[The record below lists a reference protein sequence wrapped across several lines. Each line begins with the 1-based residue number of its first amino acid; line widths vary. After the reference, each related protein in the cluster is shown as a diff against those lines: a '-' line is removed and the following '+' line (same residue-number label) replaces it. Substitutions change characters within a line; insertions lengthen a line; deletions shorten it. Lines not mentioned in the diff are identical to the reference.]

1 MRLKFFGAAGT
12 VTGSCHMIETGATR
26 ILVDCG
32 VFQGSRSLRER
43 NYQPFPFNPTG
54 LDFVLLTH
62 AHIDHSGA
70 IPKLVKQGFS
80 GKIFATGATTDL
92 CEVMLPDSG
101 YIQEMEVERLNR
113 KNSRSG
119 KQLVTPIYTAEEA
132 RESMRYF
139 KRVSYGETI
148 SLNNNISVRFL
159 DAGHILGSAM
169 LEIWIREGEKQTK
182 LLFTGD
188 LGSDNKPFVND
199 PTDVAAADY
208 VIMESTYGARLHK
221 DSGNRIEKLHDVL
234 WETHG
239 KGGNLIIP
247 AFAVERTQDLLYD
260 MNLLM
265 LEKRFPPMQVYID
278 SPMAVAATQVFKN
291 HPECFDQETRELIR
305 QGKDPLALPGLVF
318 SQTTEESIALNNIP
332 GGAVILSASGMCDAG
347 RIKHHLKHNLWR
359 KESTVLFV
367 GYQAEGTKGRRLME
381 GEKSIRIHGE
391 EVAVKADIKSIDG
404 FSAHADQKEL
414 LDWLGNFTEPP
425 QRVFLVHGEPES
437 TDVFSRL
444 VEERLNI
451 PVTVP
456 QWLDAVDLTPGP
468 VVSQEDVLKA
478 HSLVA
483 NKLKSLLEVKGGE
496 GNYTEIMRQLGHL
509 DGLIEKIKTKA
520 G

>member
-1 MRLKFFGAAGT
+1 MRLRFLGAAGT

-32 VFQGSRSLRER
+32 IFQGSKSLRER

-70 IPKLVKQGFS
+70 IPKLVKQGFR
-80 GKIFATGATTDL
+80 GKIFATGATADL

-101 YIQEMEVERLNR
+101 FIQEMEVERLNR
-113 KNSRSG
+113 KNRRSG
-119 KQLVTPIYTAEEA
+119 RQLVTPIYTAEEA

-139 KRVSYGETI
+139 QRISYGETI
-148 SLNNNISVRFL
+148 SLNSNISVRFL

-169 LEIWIREGEKQTK
+169 LEILVNQGGEQTK

-188 LGSDNKPFVND
+188 LGRDNKPFVND

-208 VIMESTYGARLHK
+208 VIMESTYGSRIHK
-221 DSGNRIEKLHDVL
+221 DSGNRVEKLHDIL
-234 WETHG
+234 WETYR

-278 SPMAVAATQVFKN
+278 SPMAVAATQVFKK
-291 HPECFDQETRELIR
+291 HPECFDPETRELIS

-318 SQTTEESIALNNIP
+318 SQTTEESIALNNIR

-359 KESTVLFV
+359 KESTILFV
-367 GYQAEGTKGRRLME
+367 GYQAEGTKGRRLMD
-381 GEKSIRIHGE
+381 GEKAIRIHGE
-391 EVAVKADIKSIDG
+391 EVAVKADIRSIDG

-414 LDWLGNFTEPP
+414 LDWLGNFTRLP

-437 TDVFSRL
+437 TDVLSRT
-444 VEERLNI
+444 VQERLNI

-456 QWLDAVDLTPGP
+456 QWQDAVDLTPGL
-468 VVSQEDVLKA
+468 VISQEDVLKA
-478 HSLVA
+478 HTLVA
-483 NKLKSLLEVKGGE
+483 EKLQSLLQTSGGE
-496 GNYTEIMRQLGHL
+496 YNYSEIMRQLDHL
-509 DGLIEKIKTKA
+509 DGLIEKIK
-520 G
+520 